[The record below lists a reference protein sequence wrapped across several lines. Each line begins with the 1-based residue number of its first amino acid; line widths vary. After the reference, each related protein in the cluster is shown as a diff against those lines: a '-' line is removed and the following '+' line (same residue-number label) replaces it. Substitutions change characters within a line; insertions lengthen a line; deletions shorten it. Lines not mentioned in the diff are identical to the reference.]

1 MSPGQLE
8 RLLDDL
14 ERLLDALPATGSESG
29 HSGKQ
34 SAEARRR
41 FEEIEVRVNQLVI
54 SLDPVRRPKS
64 AFDPAH
70 PAQIGR
76 FVALAML
83 AQARFPLGGVNRFY
97 GAGIYALYY
106 AGNFSL
112 YKPLSKKEHPIYV
125 GKADPKDT
133 DAATPKAQ
141 GMGLSVRLADHV
153 KSISRASVSSTAT
166 LRLEDFECR
175 YLIVQSGWQT
185 AAEDYLIDLFKPIWN
200 GETRKVFGIGKHG
213 DKAETRGNKRSPWD
227 TLHPGRS
234 WAGNEKVIDQK
245 SPEKISIELTE
256 HFARNPPF
264 DSVEEIIQR
273 FMADMRQS

>member
-1 MSPGQLE
+1 MSQGQLE

-14 ERLLDALPATGSESG
+14 ERLLAALPATGSESEP
-29 HSGKQ
+29 SGRQ
-34 SAEARRR
+34 SAAARRR
-41 FEEIEVRVNQLVI
+41 FEEIEVRVNQLVT

-76 FVALAML
+76 FVALALL
-83 AQARFPLGGVNRFY
+83 AQARVPLGAVNRFY

-106 AGNFSL
+106 TGNFSF

-133 DAATPKAQ
+133 NAATPKSQ
-141 GMGLSVRLADHV
+141 GMGLSVRLADHG
-153 KSISRASVSSTAT
+153 KSVSKAAT
-166 LRLEDFECR
+166 LRMEDFEYR

-200 GETRKVFGIGKHG
+200 SETKKVFGIGKHG
-213 DKAETRGNKRSPWD
+213 DNAETRGNKRSPWD

-234 WAGNEKVIDQK
+234 WAGNEKVVDQK
-245 SPEKISIELTE
+245 SPQKIATELTE
-256 HFARNPPF
+256 HFARYPVF
-264 DSVEEIIQR
+264 ESVEEIIRR